1 MQTKLMIDKG
11 DESVLSTKPRIN
23 KNTYDENVLSS
34 KPQLNKNMHDKKV
47 LSKRTLVC
55 LIIIMVFIP
64 LTMWIGIKYLN
75 DRKYY
80 YISMLII
87 IYTLVPFFMVFENRQ
102 PQARELIV
110 IACLSSISVLGR
122 AIFFMLP
129 AFKPM
134 IAITIISG
142 VTFGAESGFLVGAT
156 SVFVSNFFFGQGPW
170 TPWQMFSLGIIGF
183 IAGIIQ
189 KKGLLKKEKF
199 HLCTFGFIITY
210 LIYGAIM
217 NFASL
222 AMVTN
227 KITKTSLFAV
237 YLSGIPY
244 DTVHA
249 LATVFFLYVLSDTM
263 IQKLD
268 RIRLKYG
275 MIR

>member
-1 MQTKLMIDKG
+1 M
-11 DESVLSTKPRIN
+11 
-23 KNTYDENVLSS
+23 Y
-34 KPQLNKNMHDKKV
+34 DKKT
-47 LSKRTLVC
+47 LDKRTIVC
-55 LIIIMVFIP
+55 LIIISILIP
-64 LTMWIGIKYLN
+64 LTMWIGITYLD

-80 YISMLII
+80 YISLLII
-87 IYTLVPFFMVFENRQ
+87 VYILVPFFMVFENRQ

-122 AIFFMLP
+122 SIFFMLP

-142 VTFGAESGFLVGAT
+142 VTFDAESGFLVGAT
-156 SVFVSNFFFGQGPW
+156 SAFTSNFFFGQGPW

-183 IAGIIQ
+183 IAGVLQ
-189 KKGLLKKEKF
+189 RKGILKKNKIS
-199 HLCTFGFIITY
+199 LCIFGFIITY
-210 LIYGAIM
+210 LVYGFLM

-222 AMVTN
+222 VMVSN
-227 KITKTSLFAV
+227 RITKASLISV
-237 YLSGIPY
+237 YISGVPY

-249 LATVFFLYVLSDTM
+249 VATVFFLYVLSNPM
-263 IQKLD
+263 IRKLD